1 MSPNTFAWVP
11 DNDPTRDWSIAAAW
25 AVDWVD
31 ERCRVEGASGVLVT
45 NTMSHLGVPELNAFE
60 RRNTRTSR
68 RAGRARVP
76 DGEGPVLAYVP
87 HAEELEFAARLARN
101 SSLGVVETVSFP
113 LGGWA
118 AWVGAFDLVAE
129 EVTGPL
135 SDSVVEAIERL
146 KFYGNNGFGDDFGK
160 RMARGIL
167 EDICESDEW
176 SAGLLPGAVLAA
188 GVSDRGVKNLGKL
201 MDKLVGQR

>member
-1 MSPNTFAWVP
+1 M
-11 DNDPTRDWSIAAAW
+11 
-25 AVDWVD
+25 
-31 ERCRVEGASGVLVT
+31 
-45 NTMSHLGVPELNAFE
+45 
-60 RRNTRTSR
+60 
-68 RAGRARVP
+68 P

-87 HAEELEFAARLARN
+87 HAEELEFATRLARN
-101 SSLGVVETVSFP
+101 SSLAVVETVSFP

-118 AWVGAFDLVAE
+118 AWVGALDLVAG

-135 SDSVVEAIERL
+135 SEPVTEAIERL

-167 EDICESDEW
+167 DDIRECDEW
-176 SAGLLPGAVLAA
+176 GAGLLPGAVLAA
-188 GVSDRGVKNLGKL
+188 GVSDRGVKNLVKL